1 RLLRG
6 GQGPEVVRLRG
17 QVLGDP
23 QPPFC
28 RVLLEGA
35 GGRTELA
42 FPSCPE
48 LRQGW
53 VVAVEGRL
61 SRPRPA
67 PHPLLASAAERL
79 ARQGAWTRL
88 RVERLEVLERPPTPI
103 ADLRRRIA
111 GRLVAVGGA
120 ERGGLLAALVL
131 GSAVVPLPDGL
142 REAFRA
148 SGLSHA
154 LAASGFHLTV
164 LLGAVMALGR
174 GLGRGVRLTLAGTA
188 IVLFLLLA
196 GPQPSVVRAVLM
208 GGVALVA
215 LESGRRGRPL
225 GLLGLTVA
233 VMLLLRPSW
242 LLDVGF
248 QLSVAATAGL
258 VITAS
263 PLEQRLLAWLPGPLR
278 RWLAPALAVPL
289 AATLW
294 TLPLQLL
301 HFGALPLYA
310 VPANLAA
317 TPLLTPLTLGA
328 MGLALVALLAP
339 PLLPLLALPVLLLA
353 HPLLAIA
360 HGFAALPM
368 AQWQTGRPLPLLVL
382 LLSLSLLGWVVPGL
396 ARRWRLWGTGL
407 FALVVAVHLALLG
420 GDRLLLVHQD
430 SWGGAAPD
438 GGGGRDLLVART
450 QGRGALIASHGDE
463 LSCAQARRLTA
474 GLGVQRLDWL
484 LLLDPVAPPDPACWR
499 ALAGVVVAYGEDGVP
514 LQAGERLVS
523 PGLAVEA
530 LSMDSHAL
538 TLTLAGRQWLLLP
551 DRQALW
557 AWQAQAQARTPGD
570 GLWLGFAPRTR
581 ELHRL
586 LAGSPR
592 RVWLSGAVPPGQPL
606 PPGWSASGA
615 SGSLVAG

>member
-1 RLLRG
+1 
-6 GQGPEVVRLRG
+6 
-17 QVLGDP
+17 
-23 QPPFC
+23 
-28 RVLLEGA
+28 
-35 GGRTELA
+35 
-42 FPSCPE
+42 
-48 LRQGW
+48 
-53 VVAVEGRL
+53 
-61 SRPRPA
+61 
-67 PHPLLASAAERL
+67 
-79 ARQGAWTRL
+79 
-88 RVERLEVLERPPTPI
+88 
-103 ADLRRRIA
+103 
-111 GRLVAVGGA
+111 
-120 ERGGLLAALVL
+120 
-131 GSAVVPLPDGL
+131 
-142 REAFRA
+142 
-148 SGLSHA
+148 
-154 LAASGFHLTV
+154 
-164 LLGAVMALGR
+164 
-174 GLGRGVRLTLAGTA
+174 
-188 IVLFLLLA
+188 
-196 GPQPSVVRAVLM
+196 
-208 GGVALVA
+208 
-215 LESGRRGRPL
+215 
-225 GLLGLTVA
+225 
-233 VMLLLRPSW
+233 
-242 LLDVGF
+242 
-248 QLSVAATAGL
+248 
-258 VITAS
+258 
-263 PLEQRLLAWLPGPLR
+263 
-278 RWLAPALAVPL
+278 
-289 AATLW
+289 
-294 TLPLQLL
+294 
-301 HFGALPLYA
+301 
-310 VPANLAA
+310 
-317 TPLLTPLTLGA
+317 
-328 MGLALVALLAP
+328 
-339 PLLPLLALPVLLLA
+339 
-353 HPLLAIA
+353 
-360 HGFAALPM
+360 M

-382 LLSLSLLGWVVPGL
+382 LLSLSLLGWVVPAL

-430 SWGGAAPD
+430 SWGGAAPGG

-514 LQAGERLVS
+514 LQAGERLAS

-557 AWQAQAQARTPGD
+557 AWQAQAQAQARTPGD

>member
-1 RLLRG
+1 
-6 GQGPEVVRLRG
+6 
-17 QVLGDP
+17 
-23 QPPFC
+23 
-28 RVLLEGA
+28 
-35 GGRTELA
+35 
-42 FPSCPE
+42 
-48 LRQGW
+48 
-53 VVAVEGRL
+53 
-61 SRPRPA
+61 
-67 PHPLLASAAERL
+67 
-79 ARQGAWTRL
+79 
-88 RVERLEVLERPPTPI
+88 
-103 ADLRRRIA
+103 
-111 GRLVAVGGA
+111 
-120 ERGGLLAALVL
+120 
-131 GSAVVPLPDGL
+131 
-142 REAFRA
+142 
-148 SGLSHA
+148 
-154 LAASGFHLTV
+154 
-164 LLGAVMALGR
+164 
-174 GLGRGVRLTLAGTA
+174 
-188 IVLFLLLA
+188 
-196 GPQPSVVRAVLM
+196 VVRAVLM

-233 VMLLLRPSW
+233 VMLLLRPGW
-242 LLDVGF
+242 LHDVGF

-258 VITAS
+258 VITAT
-263 PLEQRLLAWLPGPLR
+263 PLEQRLLAWLPGGGWGASGGSGERPGPVR

-339 PLLPLLALPVLLLA
+339 PLLPLLAVPVLLLA

-360 HGFAALPM
+360 HGFASLPM

-382 LLSLSLLGWVVPGL
+382 LLSLALLGWVVPAL
-396 ARRWRLWGTGL
+396 ARRWRRLATGL

-430 SWGGAAPD
+430 GWGGAAPG
-438 GGGGRDLLVART
+438 GGGGRDLLLART
-450 QGRGALIASHGDE
+450 RGRGALIASHGDG

-484 LLLDPVAPPDPACWR
+484 LLLDPVAPADPACWR
-499 ALAGVVVAYGEDGVP
+499 ALAGVVLAYGEDGVP
-514 LQAGERLVS
+514 LRKGQRLAS

-538 TLTLAGRQWLLLP
+538 VLTMAARRWLLLP

-557 AWQAQAQARTPGD
+557 AWQAQAPAREQRPTPED

-586 LAGSPR
+586 LAGSPP

-606 PPGWSASGA
+606 PPGWSASGV